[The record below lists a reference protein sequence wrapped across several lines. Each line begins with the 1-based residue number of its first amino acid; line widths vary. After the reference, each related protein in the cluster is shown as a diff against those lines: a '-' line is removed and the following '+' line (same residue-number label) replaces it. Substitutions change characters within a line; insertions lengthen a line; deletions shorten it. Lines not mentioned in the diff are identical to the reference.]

1 MSHTKKLI
9 LRVILTNNNF
19 NIISTKILKEI
30 YIPKPSD
37 SNRHVSSTPKSRHQD
52 KKFAVLSLAKKE
64 PEGAL
69 ALHGIFFKGRFWKTK
84 KSHSG
89 GISGS
94 HHSDTFMFSIKCFG
108 MTSQQQIELWIA
120 IGKDMKHKWNLVG
133 NQESMK
139 TYACKHKLAF
149 LISRSK
155 CT

>member
-1 MSHTKKLI
+1 MWNDITQKKLG
-9 LRVILTNNNF
+9 LRVIQTNNNF
-19 NIISTKILKEI
+19 NIISAKILKEM

-52 KKFAVLSLAKKE
+52 KKFAVLSLAKKD

-94 HHSDTFMFSIKCFG
+94 HHSDTLSVHLRF
-108 MTSQQQIELWIA
+108 QQNA
-120 IGKDMKHKWNLVG
+120 LVQSYV
-133 NQESMK
+133 NK
-139 TYACKHKLAF
+139 
-149 LISRSK
+149 
-155 CT
+155 